1 MLFDYETLRL
11 IWWALLGILLIGFAV
26 MDGFDLG
33 IAGLLPYVA
42 RKDEERRIV
51 FNTIGPV
58 WEGNQVW
65 LILGGGAS
73 FAAWPALYALSFSG
87 FYFAIFLA
95 LFAII
100 IRPVGFKFRSKMPN
114 KTWRSFWDNGI
125 FIGGLVPPL
134 IFGVAFGNLF
144 LGTPFYY
151 DEMLR
156 PFYTGNFLGLL
167 TPFSLTC
174 GVLAIAMMLLQ
185 GSTFLALKNTQ
196 DIQKRARC
204 AGQVMAGV
212 VAFVFLLCGWWIWSR
227 IDGYVITSPYNGMGP
242 SNPLSKTVVVAPGAW
257 MQWHQVNPITL
268 FIPGAGVACALLT
281 GLLLKFRRDGLAF
294 ITSSLTTAVIIS
306 TAGLA
311 LFPFLMPS
319 SLDPSHSLVVWDASS
334 SEKTLFVMLMAVIL
348 LLPLVIGY
356 TMWVYRVLRGKVT
369 AQTLKDNQTNA
380 Y

>member
-11 IWWALLGILLIGFAV
+11 IWWALLGILLIGFAI

-33 IAGLLPYVA
+33 VAGLLPYVA

-51 FNTIGPV
+51 FNTLGPV

-87 FYFAIFLA
+87 FYVAIFLA

-114 KTWRSFWDNGI
+114 KIWRCVWDNGV
-125 FIGGLVPPL
+125 FVGGLVPPL

-151 DEMLR
+151 DDMLR
-156 PFYTGNFLGLL
+156 SFYTGSFLGLL
-167 TPFSLTC
+167 TPFTLTC
-174 GVLAIAMMLLQ
+174 GVLAVTMMLLQ
-185 GSTFLALKNTQ
+185 GSSFLALKNT
-196 DIQKRARC
+196 DNIQQRARC
-204 AGQVMAGV
+204 VGQVLAIIVAG
-212 VAFVFLLCGWWIWSR
+212 VFLLCGWWIWSS
-227 IDGYVITSPYNGMGP
+227 IEGYVITSPYNSMGP
-242 SNPLSKTVVVAPGAW
+242 SNPLNKVVAIAPGAW
-257 MQWHQVNPITL
+257 MQWHYANPLTL
-268 FIPGAGVACALLT
+268 LIPGTGIACSLLT
-281 GLLLKFRRDGLAF
+281 GLFLKVKRDGLAF
-294 ITSSLTTAVIIS
+294 ISSSLTTALIIS

-319 SLDPSHSLVVWDASS
+319 SLSPSHSLTVWDASS
-334 SEKTLFVMLMAVIL
+334 SEKTLFVMLMAVVVF
-348 LLPLVIGY
+348 LPIVLCY

-369 AQTLKDNQTNA
+369 AQTLEDNRTNA